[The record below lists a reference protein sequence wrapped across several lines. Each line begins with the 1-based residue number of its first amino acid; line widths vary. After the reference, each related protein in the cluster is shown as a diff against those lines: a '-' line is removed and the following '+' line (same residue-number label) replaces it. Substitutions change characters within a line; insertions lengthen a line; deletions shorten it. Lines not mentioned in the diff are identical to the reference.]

1 MQGTF
6 NITCR
11 RQPDGVTAIGQQMI
25 SAPWHLS
32 KPYWDGKILLVQAV
46 NVTAGIFA
54 GDHLGFRIDVEPG
67 ASVLLTSPS
76 ASRIH
81 TMPDGEASLH
91 QNIRVASEGWL
102 EWMPELF
109 IPQKNCCYRQMTEI
123 DVKNGGQL
131 YAVETLAPGRVAFGE
146 SFEFNRITW
155 STRVR
160 HGGKLIISERFPLSS
175 RDHSLNDIK
184 TGRHSRY
191 FANAILIFPDVLPF
205 RDWQTALLAMCGK
218 ERMIGATKLCEG
230 AYLFRVIT
238 DTSEQLKDTLKLL
251 RSILAKSIPLLS
263 QSTRKI

>member
-1 MQGTF
+1 MQGSF
-6 NITCR
+6 EISCR

-54 GDHLGFRIDVEPG
+54 GDHLAFQVKVEPG

-81 TMPDGEASLH
+81 TMPDGEASL
-91 QNIRVASEGWL
+91 QQTINVAGDAWL

-109 IPQKNCCYRQMTEI
+109 IPQKNCLYRQITEI
-123 DVKNGGQL
+123 NVEAGGSL

-155 STRVR
+155 STRVH
-160 HGGKLIISERFPLSS
+160 HGGRLILSERYPLST
-175 RDHSLNDIK
+175 RDHSLNDLK
-184 TGRHSRY
+184 TNRRSRY
-191 FANAILIFPDVLPF
+191 FANAILIYPAVLPF
-205 RDWQTALLAMCGK
+205 RDWQTNLLATC
-218 ERMIGATKLCEG
+218 RDQLMIGATRLCEG
-230 AYLFRVIT
+230 VYLFRVIA
-238 DTSEQLKDTLKLL
+238 DTSELLKEALTAL
-251 RSILAKSIPLLS
+251 RSMLSTSIPLLG
-263 QSTRKI
+263 QSTRKL